1 MRVSTLSI
9 LVAAAGVS
17 FATCAVCAHP
27 GSGIVADQQGNV
39 FFSDLDRGVFE
50 IDARGKLTNIFPREG
65 GHWLALDSNGAFSK
79 VDFERSPHWP
89 RWFKLRTARGVRPAL
104 VSDGGSPLVVTP
116 DGYLYYVCA

>member
-9 LVAAAGVS
+9 LVAAAGLS

-27 GSGIVADQQGNV
+27 SSGIVADQHGNI

-50 IDARGKLTNIFPREG
+50 IDARGKLTTIFPREG
-65 GHWLALDSNGAFSK
+65 GLWLALDSNGAFSK

-89 RWFKLRTARGVRPAL
+89 RWFKRRTARGVRPTL
-104 VSDGGSPLVVTP
+104 ISDGGSPLVVAP
-116 DGYLYYVCA
+116 DGNLYYVCA